1 MQVSLANWNQDEAW
15 GGFGGPHCMV
25 KGGYSSLMEP
35 LAASLQIKHDVVVS
49 QVAYN
54 SDGVTV
60 TAASGESFTA
70 LCVNMCCLIFA
81 SVSQLSTTCNGVE
94 MCTILASRNH
104 AV

>member
-35 LAASLQIKHDVVVS
+35 LAASLQIKHDVIVS

-60 TAASGESFTA
+60 TAASGNSF
-70 LCVNMCCLIFA
+70 LL
-81 SVSQLSTTCNGVE
+81 VSIVMSDRQV
-94 MCTILASRNH
+94 
-104 AV
+104 